1 VTPLVF
7 VVAAAATYSLTLLV
21 VCDKI
26 TDRPRQWLLTK
37 ISGHG
42 YAGTRVGIDPATDR
56 PGAVVGH
63 SCACGLMWHYDVG
76 EVLDHVHDA
85 REEIVQEIPM
95 SKRAALLYLLRC
107 PWCTSMW
114 VSVPVLWSAWCF
126 GIRAW
131 WFVPAAA
138 LAARGIT
145 GTWAQFANPR
155 S

>member
-1 VTPLVF
+1 MTPLVF

-42 YAGTRVGIDPATDR
+42 FGGSSLMHTGGVWVCTCGIT
-56 PGAVVGH
+56 AVSV
-63 SCACGLMWHYDVG
+63 DD
-76 EVLDHVHDA
+76 VLDHVHDA
-85 REEIVQEIPM
+85 REEIIQAIPM

-126 GIRAW
+126 GTRAW

-145 GTWAQFANPR
+145 GTWARFANPR